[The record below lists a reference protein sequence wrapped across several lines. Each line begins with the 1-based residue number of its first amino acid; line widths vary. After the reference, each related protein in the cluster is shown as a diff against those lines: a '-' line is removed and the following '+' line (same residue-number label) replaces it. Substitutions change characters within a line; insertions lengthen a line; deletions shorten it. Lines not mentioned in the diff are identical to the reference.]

1 MTQPFR
7 PDDPTCPIVVGVDG
21 SRFSRAALRW
31 AIRQGQ
37 RTDTLVVALMCWRL
51 DPVTG
56 FGRPAVAGL
65 PTHPYQAPETRFQ
78 QFLDDTVREI
88 VAETGGP
95 MPIIRVI
102 PGSAAENLVDAS
114 REAWLLVVGSHGHGR
129 LFDAVVGSVAEHC
142 VRHAACPVV
151 IIPAVLA
158 GTEADGPMLTV
169 PAGFLPD
176 SYGLGPL

>member
-1 MTQPFR
+1 MTQPLHA
-7 PDDPTCPIVVGVDG
+7 DDPTGPIVVGVDG
-21 SRFSRAALRW
+21 SRFSRSALRW
-31 AIRQGQ
+31 AIREGQ

-56 FGRPAVAGL
+56 LGHPTLAGL
-65 PTHPYQAPETRFQ
+65 PAHPFQAPEARFQ
-78 QFLDDTVREI
+78 QLLDDTVHEV

-95 MPIIRVI
+95 MPITRVT

-114 REAWLLVVGSHGHGR
+114 REAWLLVLGSHGHGR

-142 VRHAACPVV
+142 VRHAVCPVV
-151 IIPAVLA
+151 IIPAGLA
-158 GTEADGPMLTV
+158 ETEADRPMLTV

-176 SYGLGPL
+176 RYGMGPL

>member
-1 MTQPFR
+1 MTQPIR
-7 PDDPTCPIVVGVDG
+7 PDEPTGPIVVGVDG

-37 RTDTLVVALMCWRL
+37 RADTLVVALLCWRL

-56 FGRPAVAGL
+56 IGRPTVAGL
-65 PTHPYQAPETRFQ
+65 PTHPHQAPEARFQ

-95 MPIIRVI
+95 MPITRVT

-114 REAWLLVVGSHGHGR
+114 REAWLLVLGSHGHGR

-151 IIPAVLA
+151 IIPALLA
-158 GTEADGPMLTV
+158 ETEADGLMV
-169 PAGFLPD
+169 SAPAGFLPNR
-176 SYGLGPL
+176 YGLGSL